1 VAMGPGIQETSVDQ
15 GSVSN
20 VSAEIAVADQVIE
33 TLSPNVQEISV
44 GEDVV
49 GESPSDVS
57 DEARPTSQN
66 TLVEIACDNIHRTGV
81 RHQGICRY
89 VNLYTKMN
97 QRWSIALISCIEC
110 FLVAGGQSINC
121 ESIMHNLISLKPL
134 LLSTSQAPL
143 TM

>member
-20 VSAEIAVADQVIE
+20 VSAESAVADQVIE

-57 DEARPTSQN
+57 DEASHQVR
-66 TLVEIACDNIHRTGV
+66 TL
-81 RHQGICRY
+81 
-89 VNLYTKMN
+89 
-97 QRWSIALISCIEC
+97 
-110 FLVAGGQSINC
+110 
-121 ESIMHNLISLKPL
+121 
-134 LLSTSQAPL
+134 
-143 TM
+143 